1 MGILNKGRDVG
12 AVSTD
17 TLTQQELTFI
27 LKTLHD
33 CKFDGKGCTFVGRRS
48 QQATKST
55 KGKVKSNPNTMKLE
69 IKEVF
74 S

>member
-1 MGILNKGRDVG
+1 MGILSRGGDVG

-33 CKFDGKGCTFVGRRS
+33 CKFDGKDVLLL
-48 QQATKST
+48 AD
-55 KGKVKSNPNTMKLE
+55 VVNKLQNQL
-69 IKEVF
+69 KAK
-74 S
+74 